1 MELPPQELQL
11 LPPRPEGYTATE
23 VAEVNAK
30 NYATYHEVRLK
41 LEALQAW
48 VTQQLARNKKT
59 P

>member
-1 MELPPQELQL
+1 
-11 LPPRPEGYTATE
+11 